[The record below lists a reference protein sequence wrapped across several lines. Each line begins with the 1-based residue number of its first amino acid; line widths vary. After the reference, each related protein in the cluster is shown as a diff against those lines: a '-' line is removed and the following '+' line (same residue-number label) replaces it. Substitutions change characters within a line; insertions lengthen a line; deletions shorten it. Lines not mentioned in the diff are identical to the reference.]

1 MNMGLKTA
9 RAANAGGRRALV
21 IGMTVVALA
30 ALAYAVSFVNNYP
43 RTDDAFVQADTIGVA
58 AQVSGRIVSLEA
70 RENAVVRKGDTLFQ
84 IDPKPFELDAERLRA
99 QLATLEQQIKLTQRQ
114 VDAQRY
120 AAEASGAGIARASA
134 NAAQR
139 QSTLERVEPL
149 LAEQFVTGEQV
160 DQARTARD
168 TALSELKSAR
178 LDHKRAISAI
188 SGVEALAAQRR
199 ELLAAI
205 GHADYLLEQTVVRA
219 PFDGRVVDL
228 HIAEGEFATAGKPIF
243 TLIDTRAWYVVA
255 NFRETELAKMHPG
268 GAARIYL
275 MSDPDHLFA
284 GTVDSIGG
292 GVFPDEGG
300 SAQGLPKVPRSIN
313 WVHVAQR
320 FPVRIRVAEPTGEF
334 FRIGA
339 SAVAVI
345 AEDSKRR

>member
-1 MNMGLKTA
+1 LNITQPA
-9 RAANAGGRRALV
+9 RGSHRRLLV
-21 IGMTVVALA
+21 IGVTGLALA

-43 RTDDAFVQADTIGVA
+43 RTDDAFVQADTIGMA
-58 AQVSGRIVSLEA
+58 AQVSGRIVSLETH
-70 RENAVVRKGDTLFQ
+70 ENAVVRKGDTLFQ

-114 VDAQRY
+114 VDAQRF
-120 AAEASGAGIARASA
+120 AAAASSAGIVRASV
-134 NAAQR
+134 NVVQR
-139 QSTLERVEPL
+139 QSTLDRVEPL
-149 LAEQFVTGEQV
+149 LAEQFATAEQV

-168 TALSELKSAR
+168 TALSELNSAQ
-178 LDHKRAISAI
+178 LDHRRAVSAVG
-188 SGVEALAAQRR
+188 GVEALAAQRR
-199 ELLAAI
+199 ELAAAI
-205 GHADYLLEQTVVRA
+205 AHADYLLEQTVVRA

-228 HIAEGEFATAGKPIF
+228 HIAEGEFAVAGKPVF
-243 TLIDTRAWYVVA
+243 TLIDTRVWYVVA

-284 GTVDSIGG
+284 GTVDSVGG

-300 SAQGLPKVPRSIN
+300 SAQGLPKVPRAIN

-320 FPVRIRVAEPTGEF
+320 FPVRIRVIEPRGAF

-345 AEDSKRR
+345 AEENKQR